1 MDIRCPKCAE
11 PWEID
16 ALHAE
21 AADRGEDF
29 AVIREDFFRRGC
41 EALLDSHVR
50 RTKASPAI
58 AEVYQLL
65 GDDVDGAAVLLE
77 DLELEGLL

>member
-1 MDIRCPKCAE
+1 MDIRCPQCAE

-16 ALHAE
+16 ALHDE

-29 AVIREDFFRRGC
+29 AVIRADFYRRGC
-41 EALLDSHVR
+41 EALFTAHAPV
-50 RTKASPAI
+50 KASPAI

>member
-1 MDIRCPKCAE
+1 MDIRCPECGE

-16 ALHAE
+16 SLHDE
-21 AADRGEDF
+21 AAAHDQDF
-29 AVIREDFFRRGC
+29 AQVREDFYARGC
-41 EALLDSHVR
+41 EALGTRHSHVE
-50 RTKASPAI
+50 ASPAI